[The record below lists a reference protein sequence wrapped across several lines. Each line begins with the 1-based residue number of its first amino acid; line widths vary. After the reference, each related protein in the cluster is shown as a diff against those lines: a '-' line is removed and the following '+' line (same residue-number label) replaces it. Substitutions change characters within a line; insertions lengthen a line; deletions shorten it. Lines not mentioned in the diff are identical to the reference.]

1 MSVGSMMKRIVEY
14 RAARTIIDTATDRQ
28 GSRYNYRGLAKGSG
42 AIFKDLAKEFFKLP
56 EGCNTTGKKIQA
68 ITGMIFCAA
77 LVLFPICLILYVIIK
92 GLITF
97 IITHW

>member
-1 MSVGSMMKRIVEY
+1 MSVGSMIKRIVEY

-92 GLITF
+92 VLITF

>member
-1 MSVGSMMKRIVEY
+1 MSVGSMIKRIVEY

-28 GSRYNYRGLAKGSG
+28 GSRYNYRGLTKGSG
-42 AIFKDLAKEFFKLP
+42 QLFKEIVKEFFKLP
-56 EGCNTTGKKIQA
+56 EGCDTTGKKIQA

>member
-28 GSRYNYRGLAKGSG
+28 GSRYNYRGLTKGSG
-42 AIFKDLAKEFFKLP
+42 QLFKDLAKEFFKLP

-97 IITHW
+97 IITNW

>member
-1 MSVGSMMKRIVEY
+1 MSVGSMIKRIVEY
-14 RAARTIIDTATDRQ
+14 RAARTILDTATDRQ
-28 GSRYNYRGLAKGSG
+28 GSRYNYRGLTKGTG
-42 AIFKDLAKEFFKLP
+42 QLFKDLAKEFFKLP
-56 EGCNTTGKKIQA
+56 EGCDTTGKKIQA

-77 LVLFPICLILYVIIK
+77 LVLFPICLILYVILK

>member
-1 MSVGSMMKRIVEY
+1 MSVGSMIKRIVEY

-28 GSRYNYRGLAKGSG
+28 GSRYNDRGLAKGSG
-42 AIFKDLAKEFFKLP
+42 AVFKDLAKEFFKLP

-97 IITHW
+97 ILAHW

>member
-1 MSVGSMMKRIVEY
+1 MSVGSMIKRIVEY

-97 IITHW
+97 IVTHW

>member
-1 MSVGSMMKRIVEY
+1 MSVGSMIKRIVEY

-42 AIFKDLAKEFFKLP
+42 QLFKEIVKEFFKLP

-92 GLITF
+92 VLITF

>member
-1 MSVGSMMKRIVEY
+1 MSVGSMIKRIVEY

-28 GSRYNYRGLAKGSG
+28 GSRYNYRGLTKGSG
-42 AIFKDLAKEFFKLP
+42 QLFKEIVKEFFKLP
-56 EGCNTTGKKIQA
+56 EGCDTTGKKIQA

-77 LVLFPICLILYVIIK
+77 LVLLPICLILYVIIK

>member
-1 MSVGSMMKRIVEY
+1 MSVGSMIKRIVEY

-28 GSRYNYRGLAKGSG
+28 GSRYNYRGLTKGTG
-42 AIFKDLAKEFFKLP
+42 QLFKDLVKEFFKLP

-97 IITHW
+97 IIAHW

>member
-1 MSVGSMMKRIVEY
+1 MSVGSMIKRIVEY

-97 IITHW
+97 IIAHW

>member
-1 MSVGSMMKRIVEY
+1 MSVGSMIKRIVEY

>member
-1 MSVGSMMKRIVEY
+1 MSVGSMIKRIVEY

-28 GSRYNYRGLAKGSG
+28 GSRYNYRGLTKGSG
-42 AIFKDLAKEFFKLP
+42 QLFKEIVKEFFKLP

-92 GLITF
+92 SLITF

>member
-1 MSVGSMMKRIVEY
+1 MSVGSMIKRIVEY

-28 GSRYNYRGLAKGSG
+28 GSRYNYRGLAKGTG
-42 AIFKDLAKEFFKLP
+42 QLFKDLVKEFFKLP

>member
-1 MSVGSMMKRIVEY
+1 MSVGSMIKRIVEY

-28 GSRYNYRGLAKGSG
+28 GSRYNYRGLTKGSG
-42 AIFKDLAKEFFKLP
+42 QLFKDLVKEFFKLP

-97 IITHW
+97 IIAHW

>member
-1 MSVGSMMKRIVEY
+1 MSVGSMIKRIVEY

-28 GSRYNYRGLAKGSG
+28 GSRYNYRGLTKGTG
-42 AIFKDLAKEFFKLP
+42 QLFKELAKEFFKLP
-56 EGCNTTGKKIQA
+56 EGCDTTWKKIQA